1 MRITGNSS
9 VPAIDTVYSPPPSML
24 FSTNTVESSRA
35 AASTAAASAWT
46 DLTLVM
52 PTLEPSCTGLTKSG
66 KPSRSA
72 IPSGLQPALAAHCT
86 ISNGGV
92 GMPVCCQLAVLASA
106 AVQCI
111 KDARNTFLL
120 QLPYR
125 LLGGIERMRV
135 NAARAQRA

>member
-1 MRITGNSS
+1 
-9 VPAIDTVYSPPPSML
+9 
-24 FSTNTVESSRA
+24 
-35 AASTAAASAWT
+35 
-46 DLTLVM
+46 M

-92 GMPVCCQLAVLASA
+92 GMPVCCQMSLLRHLSIPSAQPTRTGIRNTQHIQRARQLAVLASA